1 MNFQGRGIKDVV
13 RKLVSNNKILFV
25 ISLLLFFG
33 GMAGGY
39 LFRIDAVRGDL
50 NYIQASDVEN
60 LLFNNIKASLVIA
73 SGLLSLGISTVI
85 FLITNGLIVGSSIQQ
100 QLELGLSI
108 SSIFVK
114 LIPHGI
120 FEIPAILI
128 SGIIGLKGV
137 SIIIEYFRTSLSAKQ
152 LIKQTLFEI
161 TLLTSIILIFLTL
174 AAIIEW
180 YITPL

>member
-50 NYIQASDVEN
+50 NYIQASDVED

-73 SGLLSLGISTVI
+73 SGLLSLGIPTVI

-108 SSIFVK
+108 SSI
-114 LIPHGI
+114 L
-120 FEIPAILI
+120 
-128 SGIIGLKGV
+128 
-137 SIIIEYFRTSLSAKQ
+137 
-152 LIKQTLFEI
+152 
-161 TLLTSIILIFLTL
+161 
-174 AAIIEW
+174 
-180 YITPL
+180 

>member
-50 NYIQASDVEN
+50 NYIQADVED

-73 SGLLSLGISTVI
+73 SGLLSLGIPTVI

-161 TLLTSIILIFLTL
+161 ALLTSIILIFLTL

>member
-1 MNFQGRGIKDVV
+1 
-13 RKLVSNNKILFV
+13 
-25 ISLLLFFG
+25 
-33 GMAGGY
+33 
-39 LFRIDAVRGDL
+39 
-50 NYIQASDVEN
+50 
-60 LLFNNIKASLVIA
+60 
-73 SGLLSLGISTVI
+73 
-85 FLITNGLIVGSSIQQ
+85 
-100 QLELGLSI
+100 LSI

-137 SIIIEYFRTSLSAKQ
+137 SIIIEFFRTSLSTKQ

-161 TLLTSIILIFLTL
+161 ALLTSIILIFLTL